1 MNRSTSP
8 GPTAEAQLRFLQRI
22 GRILD
27 EGRFTTTYKFALLIA
42 LTNIAVR
49 IGHDDDATLD
59 VLLDE
64 LAREFIDLHWSMAR
78 PYPGLGGGMLRFG
91 THSTGTAAVIS
102 AIAPHAGAARA
113 SHAHRIEHR
122 PSEVKLMAT
131 VRRTITR
138 DVLYRLQALG
148 PAQAGA
154 EDTVQ
159 FLYRHPPDAAGCGAL
174 EHITLRPGVA
184 ACLRSLRQV
193 IVAMVQARWAQWM
206 REHNDQLGPD
216 RNLEAFMFGTSR
228 IPLAHHAAWLHEL
241 QNGRCFYTGTRL
253 RSPADTAVDHFL
265 PRARYVL
272 DEPYNLVLAAK
283 SVNGDKS
290 DCIASARHLAAWSRR
305 NAELRR
311 GGAGWPADAPRAGQ
325 AQPGWHIARA
335 VAGWLYAIAER
346 DGLSVWDAPGK
357 LAPLDAGWRGALWVD
372 AA

>member
-1 MNRSTSP
+1 MNRTTST

-49 IGHDDDATLD
+49 TGHDDDATLD
-59 VLLDE
+59 VPLDE

-78 PYPGLGGGMLRFG
+78 PYPGLGGALLRFG
-91 THSTGTAAVIS
+91 THTAGTAAVIS

-122 PSEVKLMAT
+122 PTESKLVAT

-159 FLYRHPPDAAGCGAL
+159 FLYRHPPDAAGCAAL

-216 RNLEAFMFGTSR
+216 RNLESFLFGTSR

-241 QNGRCFYTGTRL
+241 QDGRCFYTGTRL
-253 RSPADTAVDHFL
+253 RSPADAAVDHFL
-265 PRARYVL
+265 PRARYAL
-272 DEPYNLVLAAK
+272 DEPANLVLAAK
-283 SVNGDKS
+283 SVNGNKS
-290 DCIASARHLAAWSRR
+290 DCIASARHLAAWARR
-305 NAELRR
+305 NAEMRG
-311 GGAGWPADAPRAGQ
+311 GGAGWPEDAPRTGPADG
-325 AQPGWHIARA
+325 GWHTARA

-357 LAPLDAGWRGALWVD
+357 LAPLDAGWRGALGVE